1 MSFGFEFSTVRV
13 LCQDCGWY
21 RNIGYSGI
29 KDNVRA
35 LIRISESRD
44 PSHILHGSV
53 LEFPI
58 SESLEN
64 ILATHPDYR
73 DLEAEAQRKGL
84 FPMLDEFKPL
94 LVSRCCPRCKKQG
107 HLCLDS
113 ATFHGKEIR
122 F

>member
-1 MSFGFEFSTVRV
+1 MSLGYEFSTVRV
-13 LCQDCGWY
+13 LCHDCEWF
-21 RNIGYSGI
+21 RNIGYTCI

-44 PSHILHGSV
+44 ASHILRGRV
-53 LEFPI
+53 REFPV

-64 ILATHPDYR
+64 IFAVCPEYR
-73 DLEAEAQRKGL
+73 DLESEAQRKGL
-84 FPMLDEFKPL
+84 FAMLDEFKPL
-94 LVSRCCPRCKKQG
+94 LDKRLCPRCKKQG

>member
-13 LCQDCGWY
+13 LCHDCGWF
-21 RNIGYSGI
+21 RNIGYTGI

-35 LIRISESRD
+35 LIRIRESRD
-44 PSHILHGSV
+44 ASHVLHGSV

-58 SESLEN
+58 SESLQS
-64 ILATHPDYR
+64 ILAMHPEYR
-73 DLEAEAQRKGL
+73 DLEAEAQKKGL
-84 FPMLDEFKPL
+84 FAMLDEFKPL

-107 HLCLDS
+107 NLCVDS